1 MLRFLL
7 FLVVLTGL
15 SLVTTLGVLLSVHF
29 FGVDGAAWTQVSSWK
44 SPLVIAGVAVFL
56 ASVVTT
62 LCLSFVMAVIG
73 QILAGRAETKAR
85 PKPARPQSNRRTS
98 L

>member
-1 MLRFLL
+1 
-7 FLVVLTGL
+7 LTGF
-15 SLVTTLGVLLSVHF
+15 SLVTTLGVLLAVHF
-29 FGVDGAAWTQVSSWK
+29 GGVDSAQWTQVTSWK
-44 SPLVIAGVAVFL
+44 SPLVLAGALVFG

-62 LCLSFVMAVIG
+62 FVTSFMLSVVG
-73 QILAGRAETKAR
+73 QILAGRKENAAR

>member
-7 FLVVLTGL
+7 FLVILTGF
-15 SLVTTLGVLLSVHF
+15 SLVTALGVLLAVHF
-29 FGVDGAAWTQVSSWK
+29 GGVDSAPWTHLTSWK
-44 SPLVIAGVAVFL
+44 SPLVIAAVAVFL
-56 ASVVTT
+56 CSVVTT
-62 LCLSFVMAVIG
+62 FVLSFFLSVVG
-73 QILAGRAETKAR
+73 QILAGRKEKSSR